1 MRPRGGVSG
10 GPREV
15 ETVIPPES
23 LNATLVLEDG
33 TVVEGSGFGARTEVT
48 GEMVFCTSMTG
59 YQEALTDPSYA
70 GQILLLTY
78 PLIGNYGVNAHDDES
93 ACIQCEGFVVREY
106 CETPDHS
113 RSERTVHEFLR
124 DENIPGIANLDT
136 RALTLRI
143 REGGVVKAALKTSTD
158 PIDADAL
165 LETCR
170 EAPDYGERDLVGQV
184 TCDEPILHEG
194 PGEHIVVVDLGM
206 KYSIRD
212 NLLER
217 GCAVTVVPAGT
228 TADEILDRDPD
239 GVVVSPG
246 PGDPE
251 NLSGDEQ
258 TLRNLMGE
266 VPVFGI
272 CLGHQLMARAEGGET
287 YKLKFGHR
295 GVNQPVKD
303 LNQDRIY
310 ITSQNHGYA
319 VDEDSLGGDTFEVDK
334 ININDDT
341 VEGMRHREH
350 DAMSVQYH
358 PEANPGPED
367 TGYLFDDFLRMVRD
381 A

>member
-1 MRPRGGVSG
+1 M
-10 GPREV
+10 
-15 ETVIPPES
+15 
-23 LNATLVLEDG
+23 
-33 TVVEGSGFGARTEVT
+33 VEGTGFGARAEVT

-78 PLIGNYGVNAHDDES
+78 PLIGNYGVNDQDYES
-93 ACIQCEGFVVREY
+93 ARIQCEGFVVREY
-106 CETPDHS
+106 CQAPDHS
-113 RSERTVHEFLR
+113 RSERTVHEYLR
-124 DENIPGIANLDT
+124 EENIPGIANLDT

-143 REGGVVKAALKTSTD
+143 RDRGVVKAALKTSPE
-158 PIDADAL
+158 PIDAEAL
-165 LETCR
+165 LATCR
-170 EAPDYGERDLVGQV
+170 EAPDYGERNLVERV
-184 TCDEPILHEG
+184 TCGEPSHHEG
-194 PGEHIVVVDLGM
+194 PGEHVVVVDLGM

-217 GCAVTVVPAGT
+217 GCAVTVVPSGTPAG
-228 TADEILDRDPD
+228 AIMDRDPD

-251 NLSGDEQ
+251 NLSRDEQ
-258 TLRNLMGE
+258 TLRDLMGE

-287 YKLKFGHR
+287 FKLKFGHR

-319 VDEDSLGGDTFEVDK
+319 VKEASLPDDSFEVDK

-367 TGYLFDDFLRMVRD
+367 TSYLFDDFLEMIGD
-381 A
+381 G